1 MIRSESSGVPH
12 RVTFTNG
19 EITADA
25 DVPKIKGGDGHGFG
39 PHELVEA
46 ALATCMAIS
55 VEKYAAEH
63 AIPLDSVAVEVR
75 LDRSRPT
82 EVALVYSLT
91 FRGALTEEQR
101 NALELAASKC
111 PVQRTLSGPL
121 VCRSGE

>member
-25 DVPKIKGGDGHGFG
+25 DVPKIKGGTGHGFG

-55 VEKYAAEH
+55 VEMYAAKH
-63 AIPLDSVAVEVR
+63 AIPLESVAVEVR

-82 EVALVYSLT
+82 EVALVPDATDPAPTAVAEFAVAWAFVPS
-91 FRGALTEEQR
+91 A
-101 NALELAASKC
+101 
-111 PVQRTLSGPL
+111 V
-121 VCRSGE
+121 V